1 MIRFNYKP
9 PGTPPATLSSPE
21 GAREKPVLRLVRF
34 DEASFFDETFESLE
48 ALLLEY
54 DPAKVNWIDIDGL
67 GDVALLEAVAARFK
81 LHPLAIEDVLNT
93 AQRPKIEAFE
103 DHYFIAS
110 AMVYPGSEDELLF
123 EQVSLFLGERFLI
136 TVQEDGGRDV
146 FEKIRERLRLGRGLA
161 RRSGPDYLAYAL
173 LDASVDS
180 LFPVLEGVG
189 DCIEEVEEDLLENP
203 RRESLRR
210 LYETKRILLALRRVA
225 WPHREIFNILMRD
238 ETGLVKRSTQL
249 FLRDCYDHIT
259 QIIDIIE
266 SYRDLGAG
274 LMDLYLS
281 SVGFRTNEIIRV
293 LTIVSILFM
302 PLTFLAGIYGMNFN
316 TEHPWNMPELNLP
329 FGYPLFWGVCLLMVG
344 GMLIFFK
351 HRRWL

>member
-21 GAREKPVLRLVRF
+21 GARAKPVLRLVRF

-48 ALLLEY
+48 ALLQEY

-136 TVQEDGGRDV
+136 SR
-146 FEKIRERLRLGRGLA
+146 
-161 RRSGPDYLAYAL
+161 P
-173 LDASVDS
+173 
-180 LFPVLEGVG
+180 
-189 DCIEEVEEDLLENP
+189 
-203 RRESLRR
+203 
-210 LYETKRILLALRRVA
+210 
-225 WPHREIFNILMRD
+225 
-238 ETGLVKRSTQL
+238 
-249 FLRDCYDHIT
+249 
-259 QIIDIIE
+259 
-266 SYRDLGAG
+266 
-274 LMDLYLS
+274 
-281 SVGFRTNEIIRV
+281 
-293 LTIVSILFM
+293 
-302 PLTFLAGIYGMNFN
+302 
-316 TEHPWNMPELNLP
+316 
-329 FGYPLFWGVCLLMVG
+329 
-344 GMLIFFK
+344 
-351 HRRWL
+351 